1 MSLNHNKITGSA
13 GGTRQK
19 PRVAPGPARQ
29 HRGNRCLLAVGW
41 IFLATSPETVRA
53 QSADLFFEGVLLVD
67 PAPPAEVVVP
77 VSAGTAMG
85 GGQNAMGM
93 NATGNAMG
101 GGGQGTTGVG
111 GGQGGMGGG
120 GRGVTGGGGP
130 GGTGGGTASDGPA
143 PVQFFMP
150 AQRRY
155 EVALVMIPGGGLPS
169 WSYTA
174 TPDGREGWA
183 QQFARAG
190 VPVYLMN
197 PPAGFREEL
206 GRWDR
211 ETVWP
216 LWGMGPEFGTPYPD
230 GKHPVEAIDHL
241 HASFY
246 MTRAPGGAAHLRSLL
261 DEIGPAVVLAHSAGG
276 SSMFSAARALHPNLR
291 GTIAVE
297 TTNCPTD
304 EAALETIYIEGDR
317 AFLSLWGDNLDRGAP
332 SMLTRYASCR
342 EAGDI
347 VAAAGGRAQTIHLP
361 EDRGI
366 AGNTHLMMQDR
377 NNTEIGEMILEWLR
391 AEFGGFG

>member
-1 MSLNHNKITGSA
+1 MNLIYRRITGNTGRVCRNRWFEAA
-13 GGTRQK
+13 GW
-19 PRVAPGPARQ
+19 
-29 HRGNRCLLAVGW
+29 LL
-41 IFLATSPETVRA
+41 LATSFEAVHA
-53 QSADLFFEGVLLVD
+53 QSADLFFEGVLLVER
-67 PAPPAEVVVP
+67 APPAESVVSVG
-77 VSAGTAMG
+77 A
-85 GGQNAMGM
+85 
-93 NATGNAMG
+93 GNAMG
-101 GGGQGTTGVG
+101 GGQRGMGMGATGNDPGAGGQGATGA

-120 GRGVTGGGGP
+120 A
-130 GGTGGGTASDGPA
+130 ASEGPA

-150 AQRRY
+150 AERRSDIA
-155 EVALVMIPGGGLPS
+155 VVMIPGGGLPS
-169 WSYTA
+169 WSYTT

-206 GRWDR
+206 GRWNR

-216 LWGMGPEFGTPYPD
+216 LWGMGPVFGTPYPD
-230 GKHPVEAIDHL
+230 IKHPVEAIDNL

-246 MTRAPGGAAHLRSLL
+246 IARAPGGADHLRSLL

-276 SSMFSAARALHPNLR
+276 SAMFSAARALHPNLR

-297 TTNCPTD
+297 TTNCPID
-304 EAALETIYIEGDR
+304 EAALATIYVEGER

-342 EAGDI
+342 QASET

-366 AGNTHLMMQDR
+366 VGNSHLMMQDR
-377 NNTEIGEMILEWLR
+377 NNNEIGDMILEWMGTELG
-391 AEFGGFG
+391 AVD

>member
-1 MSLNHNKITGSA
+1 M
-13 GGTRQK
+13 
-19 PRVAPGPARQ
+19 
-29 HRGNRCLLAVGW
+29 LLATTLDAVH
-41 IFLATSPETVRA
+41 A
-53 QSADLFFEGVLLVD
+53 QSGDLFFEGVLLVE
-67 PAPPAEVVVP
+67 PAQPAEMVVP
-77 VSAGTAMG
+77 VTTGNAMG

-93 NATGNAMG
+93 GPAMGGGDQGATGVDGGQGGMG
-101 GGGQGTTGVG
+101 GGGQAATGG

-120 GRGVTGGGGP
+120 
-130 GGTGGGTASDGPA
+130 AAADGPA
-143 PVQFFMP
+143 PVQFFVP
-150 AQRRY
+150 AQRRSD
-155 EVALVMIPGGGLPS
+155 VAIVMIPGGGLPS

-190 VPVYLMN
+190 VPVYLLN

-206 GRWDR
+206 GRWNR

-216 LWGMGPEFGTPYPD
+216 LWGLGPEFGTTYPD
-230 GKHPVEAIDHL
+230 GKHPVEAIDNL

-246 MTRAPGGAAHLRSLL
+246 IDRALGGAAHLRSLL

-276 SSMFSAARALHPNLR
+276 GAMFAAARALHPNLR

-332 SMLTRYASCR
+332 SMLTRHASCR

-347 VAAAGGRAQTIHLP
+347 VSAAGGRAQTIHLP

-391 AEFGGFG
+391 AEFGGSG

>member
-1 MSLNHNKITGSA
+1 MFSIQHRTTGSTERRRRNAWFRAA
-13 GGTRQK
+13 GWLL
-19 PRVAPGPARQ
+19 VAASFE
-29 HRGNRCLLAVGW
+29 AVH
-41 IFLATSPETVRA
+41 A
-53 QSADLFFEGVLLVD
+53 QSPDLFFEGVLLVE

-77 VSAGTAMG
+77 IAAGNAMG

-93 NATGNAMG
+93 GGGGQGAMG
-101 GGGQGTTGVG
+101 GGGQGGTG
-111 GGQGGMGGG
+111 GGEQVGMGAGGGRGGMGGG
-120 GRGVTGGGGP
+120 
-130 GGTGGGTASDGPA
+130 AAADDGPV

-150 AQRRY
+150 AERRS

-174 TPDGREGWA
+174 TPDGRQGWA
-183 QQFARAG
+183 QQFASAG
-190 VPVYLMN
+190 VPVYLTN

-206 GRWDR
+206 GRWNR
-211 ETVWP
+211 EAVWP
-216 LWGMGPEFGTPYPD
+216 LWGMGPEFGTPYAD
-230 GKHPVEAIDHL
+230 GKHPVEAIDNL

-246 MTRAPGGAAHLRSLL
+246 IARAPGGAAHLRSLL

-276 SSMFSAARALHPNLR
+276 AAMFSAARALHPNLR
-291 GTIAVE
+291 ATIAVE

-304 EAALETIYIEGDR
+304 EVALNTIYVEGDR

-342 EAGDI
+342 QASEI
-347 VAAAGGRAQTIHLP
+347 ISAAGGRAQTIHLP

-366 AGNTHLMMQDR
+366 AGNTHLMMQDT

-391 AEFGGFG
+391 AEFGGSG

>member
-1 MSLNHNKITGSA
+1 ML
-13 GGTRQK
+13 
-19 PRVAPGPARQ
+19 
-29 HRGNRCLLAVGW
+29 
-41 IFLATSPETVRA
+41 LATSFEVVHA

-77 VSAGTAMG
+77 VTTGNAMG

-93 NATGNAMG
+93 GAAMG
-101 GGGQGTTGVG
+101 GGGQDAPGADGGQGGVRG

-120 GRGVTGGGGP
+120 
-130 GGTGGGTASDGPA
+130 TAAEGPA

-150 AQRRY
+150 AQRRS

-169 WSYTA
+169 WSYTT

-183 QQFARAG
+183 QQFASAG
-190 VPVYLMN
+190 VPVYLLN

-206 GRWDR
+206 GRWNR

-230 GKHPVEAIDHL
+230 GKHPVEAIDTL

-246 MTRAPGGAAHLRSLL
+246 ISRAPGGAAHLRSLL

-276 SSMFSAARALHPNLR
+276 SAMFSAARALHPDLR

-304 EAALETIYIEGDR
+304 EAALTTIYVEGDR

-342 EAGDI
+342 QAGDI
-347 VAAAGGRAQTIHLP
+347 VSAAGGRAQTIHLL

-377 NNTEIGEMILEWLR
+377 NNTEIGEMILEWLD
-391 AEFGGFG
+391 AEFGGSG

>member
-1 MSLNHNKITGSA
+1 ML
-13 GGTRQK
+13 
-19 PRVAPGPARQ
+19 
-29 HRGNRCLLAVGW
+29 
-41 IFLATSPETVRA
+41 LATSNEAVHA
-53 QSADLFFEGVLLVD
+53 QSADLFFEGVLLVE

-77 VSAGTAMG
+77 LTTGNAMG

-93 NATGNAMG
+93 GAAMG
-101 GGGQGTTGVG
+101 GGGQGAAGADGGQGGMGG

-120 GRGVTGGGGP
+120 
-130 GGTGGGTASDGPA
+130 AAADGPA

-150 AQRRY
+150 AQRGS

-169 WSYTA
+169 WSYTT

-206 GRWDR
+206 GRWNR

-230 GKHPVEAIDHL
+230 GKHPVEAIDNL

-246 MTRAPGGAAHLRSLL
+246 IARAPGGAAHLRSLL
-261 DEIGPAVVLAHSAGG
+261 DEIGPTVVLAHSAGG
-276 SSMFSAARALHPNLR
+276 GAMFSAARALHPNLR

-304 EAALETIYIEGDR
+304 EAALNTMYVEGDR

-342 EAGDI
+342 AAGDI
-347 VAAAGGRAQTIHLP
+347 VSAAGGRAQTIHLP

-377 NNTEIGEMILEWLR
+377 NNTEIGEMILEWIGS
-391 AEFGGFG
+391 EFGGVE

>member
-1 MSLNHNKITGSA
+1 MNS
-13 GGTRQK
+13 
-19 PRVAPGPARQ
+19 VQ
-29 HRGNRCLLAVGW
+29 HRIAGSKRRRRRNVRFRAAGWLLLATGFEAVH
-41 IFLATSPETVRA
+41 A
-53 QSADLFFEGVLLVD
+53 QSADLFFEGVLLVE

-77 VSAGTAMG
+77 VGA
-85 GGQNAMGM
+85 
-93 NATGNAMG
+93 GNAMG
-101 GGGQGTTGVG
+101 GGQRGMGMGAAGNNAGAGGQGAAGGSGQGTAGGGGLDTAGG
-111 GGQGGMGGG
+111 IGQGARGAGGQGGMGGG
-120 GRGVTGGGGP
+120 A
-130 GGTGGGTASDGPA
+130 ASEVPA

-150 AQRRY
+150 AERRS
-155 EVALVMIPGGGLPS
+155 EVAVVMIPGGGLPS
-169 WSYTA
+169 WSYTT

-206 GRWDR
+206 GRWNR

-230 GKHPVEAIDHL
+230 GKHPVEAIDNL

-246 MTRAPGGAAHLRSLL
+246 IARAPGGADHLRSLL

-276 SSMFSAARALHPNLR
+276 SAMFSAARALHPNLR

-304 EAALETIYIEGDR
+304 EAALATIYVKGER

-342 EAGDI
+342 QASET

-366 AGNTHLMMQDR
+366 VGNSHLMMQDR
-377 NNTEIGEMILEWLR
+377 NNNEISDMILEWMGTELG
-391 AEFGGFG
+391 AVD

>member
-1 MSLNHNKITGSA
+1 M
-13 GGTRQK
+13 
-19 PRVAPGPARQ
+19 
-29 HRGNRCLLAVGW
+29 LLATT
-41 IFLATSPETVRA
+41 LETVHA
-53 QSADLFFEGVLLVD
+53 QSADLFFEGVLLVE

-77 VSAGTAMG
+77 VTTGNAMG

-93 NATGNAMG
+93 GPAMG
-101 GGGQGTTGVG
+101 GGGQGATGAG

-120 GRGVTGGGGP
+120 
-130 GGTGGGTASDGPA
+130 AAADGPA

-150 AQRRY
+150 AQRRS

-169 WSYTA
+169 WSYTT
-174 TPDGREGWA
+174 TPDGRDGWA

-190 VPVYLMN
+190 VPVYLLN
-197 PPAGFREEL
+197 PPSGFREEL
-206 GRWDR
+206 GRWNR

-230 GKHPVEAIDHL
+230 GKHPVEAIDNL

-246 MTRAPGGAAHLRSLL
+246 IDRTPGGAAHLRSLL

-276 SSMFSAARALHPNLR
+276 GAMFATARALHPNLR

-342 EAGDI
+342 QAGEF
-347 VAAAGGRAQTIHLP
+347 VSAAGGRAQTIHLP

-391 AEFGGFG
+391 AEFGGSD

>member
-1 MSLNHNKITGSA
+1 MNS
-13 GGTRQK
+13 
-19 PRVAPGPARQ
+19 VQ
-29 HRGNRCLLAVGW
+29 HRISGSKRRRRRNVRFRAAGWLLLATGFEAVH
-41 IFLATSPETVRA
+41 A
-53 QSADLFFEGVLLVD
+53 QSADLFFEGVLLVE

-77 VSAGTAMG
+77 VGA
-85 GGQNAMGM
+85 
-93 NATGNAMG
+93 GNAMG
-101 GGGQGTTGVG
+101 GGQRGMGMDAAGNGAGAGGQGAAGGSGQGTAGGGGLDTAGG
-111 GGQGGMGGG
+111 IGQGAGGQGGMGGG
-120 GRGVTGGGGP
+120 A
-130 GGTGGGTASDGPA
+130 ASEVPA

-150 AQRRY
+150 AERRS
-155 EVALVMIPGGGLPS
+155 EVAIVMIPGGGLPS
-169 WSYTA
+169 WSYTT

-206 GRWDR
+206 GRWNR
-211 ETVWP
+211 ESVWP

-230 GKHPVEAIDHL
+230 SKHPVEAIDNL

-246 MTRAPGGAAHLRSLL
+246 IARAPGGADHLRSLL

-276 SSMFSAARALHPNLR
+276 SAMFSAARTLHPNLR

-304 EAALETIYIEGDR
+304 ETALATIYVEGER
-317 AFLSLWGDNLDRGAP
+317 AFLSIWGDNLDRGAP

-342 EAGDI
+342 QASET

-366 AGNTHLMMQDR
+366 AGNSHLMMQDR
-377 NNTEIGEMILEWLR
+377 NNTEIGDMILEWIGS
-391 AEFGGFG
+391 EFGGAD

>member
-1 MSLNHNKITGSA
+1 MFSIQHRTTGSTERRRRNVWFRAA
-13 GGTRQK
+13 GWMI
-19 PRVAPGPARQ
+19 VAASFESV
-29 HRGNRCLLAVGW
+29 H
-41 IFLATSPETVRA
+41 A
-53 QSADLFFEGVLLVD
+53 QSVDLFFEGVLLIE
-67 PAPPAEVVVP
+67 PAPPAEAVVP
-77 VSAGTAMG
+77 IAAGNAMG

-93 NATGNAMG
+93 GGGGQGAMG
-101 GGGQGTTGVG
+101 GGGQGGTGG

-120 GRGVTGGGGP
+120 
-130 GGTGGGTASDGPA
+130 AAADDGPV

-150 AQRRY
+150 AERRS

-174 TPDGREGWA
+174 TPDGRQGWA
-183 QQFARAG
+183 QQFASAG

-206 GRWDR
+206 GRWNR

-216 LWGMGPEFGTPYPD
+216 LWGMGPEFGTSYPD
-230 GKHPVEAIDHL
+230 SKHPVEAIDNL

-246 MTRAPGGAAHLRSLL
+246 IARAPGGAAHLRSLL
-261 DEIGPAVVLAHSAGG
+261 DDIGPAVVLAHSAGG
-276 SSMFSAARALHPNLR
+276 AAMFSAARALHPGLR

-297 TTNCPTD
+297 TTNCPAD
-304 EAALETIYIEGDR
+304 EAALNIIFIEGDR

-342 EAGDI
+342 RASEI
-347 VAAAGGRAQTIHLP
+347 ISAAGGRAQTIHLP

-391 AEFGGFG
+391 AEFGGSG

>member
-1 MSLNHNKITGSA
+1 MNS
-13 GGTRQK
+13 
-19 PRVAPGPARQ
+19 VQ
-29 HRGNRCLLAVGW
+29 HRIDCIIGRLRRNVGFRAVGW
-41 IFLATSPETVRA
+41 LLLATTFEAVHA
-53 QSADLFFEGVLLVD
+53 QSADLFFEGVLLVE

-77 VSAGTAMG
+77 VSAGNAMG
-85 GGQNAMGM
+85 GGQRGMGMGAAGNDAGAGDQGAAGGSAEGAMGAGGQG
-93 NATGNAMG
+93 ATG
-101 GGGQGTTGVG
+101 GGGQGARGA

-120 GRGVTGGGGP
+120 A
-130 GGTGGGTASDGPA
+130 ASEVPA

-150 AQRRY
+150 AERRSG
-155 EVALVMIPGGGLPS
+155 VAVVMIPGGGLPS
-169 WSYTA
+169 WSYTT

-206 GRWDR
+206 GRWNG
-211 ETVWP
+211 ESVWP

-230 GKHPVEAIDHL
+230 GKHPVEAIDNL

-246 MTRAPGGAAHLRSLL
+246 IARAPGGADHLRSLL

-276 SSMFSAARALHPNLR
+276 SAMFSAARALHPNLR

-304 EAALETIYIEGDR
+304 EAALATIYVEGER

-342 EAGDI
+342 QASET

-366 AGNTHLMMQDR
+366 VGNSHLMMQDK
-377 NNTEIGEMILEWLR
+377 NNNEIGDMILEWMGTELG
-391 AEFGGFG
+391 AVD

>member
-1 MSLNHNKITGSA
+1 MNSVNNGAQRPLRN
-13 GGTRQK
+13 
-19 PRVAPGPARQ
+19 
-29 HRGNRCLLAVGW
+29 GW
-41 IFLATSPETVRA
+41 YRAMIPLVLATGLETVGA
-53 QSADLFFEGVLLVD
+53 QSADLFFEGALLVE
-67 PAPPAEVVVP
+67 PAPPVEEILPATDRAAG
-77 VSAGTAMG
+77 SAQGAMG
-85 GGQNAMGM
+85 MGAAGNNAMG
-93 NATGNAMG
+93 
-101 GGGQGTTGVG
+101 G

-120 GRGVTGGGGP
+120 GQGGMGGGGADP
-130 GGTGGGTASDGPA
+130 AGPA
-143 PVQFFMP
+143 PVQFFLP
-150 AQRRY
+150 AQRRS

-190 VPVYLMN
+190 VPVYLLN

-206 GRWDR
+206 GRWNK
-211 ETVWP
+211 EFVWT
-216 LWGMGPEFGTPYPD
+216 LWGMGPEFGTLYPQ
-230 GKHPVEAIDHL
+230 GKHPVEAIDNL

-246 MTRAPGGAAHLRSLL
+246 IARAPGGAAHLRSLL

-276 SSMFSAARALHPNLR
+276 AAMFSAARALHPNLR

-304 EAALETIYIEGDR
+304 EATLNTIYVEGDR
-317 AFLSLWGDNLDRGAP
+317 AFFSLWGDNLDRGAP

-342 EAGDI
+342 QASESI
-347 VAAAGGRAQTIHLP
+347 AADGGRAQTIHLP

-377 NNTEIGEMILEWLR
+377 NNTEIGGMILEWLR
-391 AEFGGFG
+391 AEFGGSG

>member
-1 MSLNHNKITGSA
+1 MNSVQRRIDCIIGRLRRNVGF
-13 GGTRQK
+13 R
-19 PRVAPGPARQ
+19 
-29 HRGNRCLLAVGW
+29 AVGW
-41 IFLATSPETVRA
+41 LLLATTFEAVHA
-53 QSADLFFEGVLLVD
+53 QSADLFFEGVLLVE

-77 VSAGTAMG
+77 VGA
-85 GGQNAMGM
+85 
-93 NATGNAMG
+93 GNAMG
-101 GGGQGTTGVG
+101 GGQRGMGMGAAGNDTGAGGQGARGAA
-111 GGQGGMGGG
+111 GQGGMGGG
-120 GRGVTGGGGP
+120 A
-130 GGTGGGTASDGPA
+130 ASEGPA

-150 AQRRY
+150 AERRS

-169 WSYTA
+169 WSYTT

-190 VPVYLMN
+190 IPVYLMN

-206 GRWDR
+206 GRWNR

-230 GKHPVEAIDHL
+230 GKHPVEAIDNL

-246 MTRAPGGAAHLRSLL
+246 IARAPGGADHLRSLL

-276 SSMFSAARALHPNLR
+276 SAMFSAARALHPNLR

-304 EAALETIYIEGDR
+304 EAALTTIYVEGNR

-332 SMLTRYASCR
+332 SMLTRYESCR
-342 EAGDI
+342 QASEI
-347 VAAAGGRAQTIHLP
+347 ISAAGGRAQTIHLP

-366 AGNTHLMMQDR
+366 AGNSHLMMQDR
-377 NNTEIGEMILEWLR
+377 NNTELGDMILEWLGP
-391 AEFGGFG
+391 ESGGAD

>member
-1 MSLNHNKITGSA
+1 MFSI
-13 GGTRQK
+13 
-19 PRVAPGPARQ
+19 Q
-29 HRGNRCLLAVGW
+29 HRTSGSTERRRRNVWFRAAGWLLVAASFEAVH
-41 IFLATSPETVRA
+41 A
-53 QSADLFFEGVLLVD
+53 QSPDLYFEGVLLVE

-77 VSAGTAMG
+77 IAAGNAMA

-93 NATGNAMG
+93 G
-101 GGGQGTTGVG
+101 G

-120 GRGVTGGGGP
+120 GQGGMGGGAA
-130 GGTGGGTASDGPA
+130 ASDEPV

-150 AQRRY
+150 AERRS

-169 WSYTA
+169 WSYTT
-174 TPDGREGWA
+174 TPDGRDGWA
-183 QQFARAG
+183 QQFASAG

-206 GRWDR
+206 GRWNR

-216 LWGMGPEFGTPYPD
+216 LWGMGPEFGTPYAD
-230 GKHPVEAIDHL
+230 GKHPVEAIDNL

-246 MTRAPGGAAHLRSLL
+246 IARAPGGAAHLRSLL
-261 DEIGPAVVLAHSAGG
+261 DQIGPAVVLAHSAGG
-276 SSMFSAARALHPNLR
+276 AAMFLAARALHPNLR

-304 EAALETIYIEGDR
+304 EAALNTIYIEGDR

-342 EAGDI
+342 QASEFI
-347 VAAAGGRAQTIHLP
+347 AAAGGRALTIHLP

-366 AGNTHLMMQDR
+366 AGNTHLMMQDT
-377 NNTEIGEMILEWLR
+377 NNIEIGEMILEWLR
-391 AEFGGFG
+391 AEFGGSG

>member
-19 PRVAPGPARQ
+19 PRVVPGPARR
-29 HRGNRCLLAVGW
+29 HRGNRCLLAAGW

-53 QSADLFFEGVLLVD
+53 QSAELFFEGVLLVD

-77 VSAGTAMG
+77 VSAGNAMG

-101 GGGQGTTGVG
+101 GGGQG
-111 GGQGGMGGG
+111 GMGAGA
-120 GRGVTGGGGP
+120 
-130 GGTGGGTASDGPA
+130 GTSDEPA

-150 AQRRY
+150 AERRS
-155 EVALVMIPGGGLPS
+155 EVALVLIPGGGLPS
-169 WSYTA
+169 WSYTT

-206 GRWDR
+206 GRWNR
-211 ETVWP
+211 EMVWP

-230 GKHPVEAIDHL
+230 GKHPVEAIDNL
-241 HASFY
+241 QASFY
-246 MTRAPGGAAHLRSLL
+246 IARAPGGEAHLRSLL
-261 DEIGPAVVLAHSAGG
+261 NEIGPAVVLAHSAGG
-276 SSMFSAARALHPNLR
+276 SAMFSAARALHPNLR

-304 EAALETIYIEGDR
+304 EAALATIYVEGGR

-342 EAGDI
+342 AAGDI
-347 VAAAGGRAQTIHLP
+347 VSAAGGRAQTLHLP

-377 NNTEIGEMILEWLR
+377 NNTEIGEMILEWIGS
-391 AEFGGFG
+391 EFGGME

>member
-1 MSLNHNKITGSA
+1 MTSL
-13 GGTRQK
+13 
-19 PRVAPGPARQ
+19 
-29 HRGNRCLLAVGW
+29 LLA
-41 IFLATSPETVRA
+41 LAVETAAA
-53 QSADLFFEGVLLVD
+53 QSADLFFEGVLLVE

-77 VSAGTAMG
+77 VTAGNAMG

-93 NATGNAMG
+93 GPAM
-101 GGGQGTTGVG
+101 G

-120 GRGVTGGGGP
+120 GQ
-130 GGTGGGTASDGPA
+130 GGTGGGGQGGMGGGAAASDGPA

-150 AQRRY
+150 AERRS

-206 GRWDR
+206 GRWNR

-216 LWGMGPEFGTPYPD
+216 LWGMGPEFGIPYPD
-230 GKHPVEAIDHL
+230 GKHPVEAIDNL

-246 MTRAPGGAAHLRSLL
+246 IARAPGGAAHLRSLL

-276 SSMFSAARALHPNLR
+276 SAMFSAARALHPNLR

-304 EAALETIYIEGDR
+304 ESALDTIYVEGDR
-317 AFLSLWGDNLDRGAP
+317 AFLSIWGDNLDRGAP
-332 SMLTRYASCR
+332 SMLNRYASCR

-347 VAAAGGRAQTIHLP
+347 VSAAGGRAQTIHLP

-377 NNTEIGEMILEWLR
+377 NNTEIGEMVLEWIGS
-391 AEFGGFG
+391 EFGGME